1 MKLAIKQ
8 QLHQEFSKSNVTSLN
23 GLCYS
28 TSSLKQTLKHVLSNY
43 LENDLLI
50 FCWFVIYKTKTW
62 TWTAADLI
70 ALKCK

>member
-50 FCWFVIYKTKTW
+50 FC
-62 TWTAADLI
+62 
-70 ALKCK
+70 